1 MKKLICLIL
10 ALALCLG
17 LAACGSSGSNSAS
30 SDQYPE
36 LAGKKI
42 VQAAEYHY
50 TLDFGC
56 QETFNL
62 IFLVTDAYNP
72 NMGSAGIYML
82 DTDSGTLY
90 DDSFL
95 DWDIMIQG
103 DSWNMDTRDTALM
116 VLFNSYDCNKDGD
129 ILWSDA
135 ETFTHYSS
143 SQIAK
148 LSSQLSGGSAA
159 SSGNEPQATEQVYT
173 EVNESATQP
182 AIDPEFVYEQAKL
195 LNIELNAVTKWTYE
209 LDTGCRETLNMLF
222 FESTEFDGY
231 QETSFAAPGLYMLDL
246 DTGIWYDSSFMDWD
260 LMVKGDRW
268 NYGTR
273 ESGLMCMFTFFDQCR
288 NEGSSVGDNAVSM
301 DAATLEEINQKLLF
315 DRFTH
320 KTAPYPYASIDD
332 EPRKLSDEDLANLM
346 HRPAGYV
353 KSAISTVPDAIAYLD
368 MRFPSLWMGMTL
380 HNGIDQSSRWL
391 RSAITVL
398 SDYANPA
405 SRSCMVNSIT
415 YLLSDDYQIESL
427 IAFWVDPNT
436 SGQDGPQKV
445 INCIKTDT
453 GYLFFDPVVRMQG
466 DAESRK
472 GALLPEMSCSS
483 VAEYIQNIRTNP
495 ALSADVRY
503 IFKNTNGVRMNYTVS
518 FAGGYSVTT
527 KSEGLEMVYY
537 STGEESA
544 VPEEAVNLI
553 TPENIGKY
561 KLSSMLGGVT
571 LTAEEAKTLVGAA
584 PEVVQEKVKTAADV
598 LMYMLA
604 AQTGDTHGCLC
615 TDVGEYTW
623 HWNISA
629 KEVMSMG
636 LGNCGSCANLAN
648 YLLDGDYEEVGYMDQ
663 AYYPGN
669 GGSHVYTYILHE
681 GKYYIIDYSW
691 FIFNNYDP
699 ALDYA
704 PFVLNSLTE
713 WPEKIPYVYG
723 PVCLVMTYDTPGMQY
738 PVIFGDAYQQE
749 LGGMYYVLPEGA
761 EYTVLYEA
769 PDGYRYHHIPF
780 DTSAYNWNVFW

>member
-1 MKKLICLIL
+1 MKKLLCLIL
-10 ALALCLG
+10 ALALCLS
-17 LAACGSSGSNSAS
+17 LAACGGGNKSVS

-36 LAGKKI
+36 LTGKKI

-56 QETFNL
+56 RETFNL
-62 IFLVTDAYNP
+62 IFLITDAYNP
-72 NMGSAGIYML
+72 DMGSAGIYML
-82 DTDSGTLY
+82 DMDSGKLY

-95 DWDIMIQG
+95 NWDIMIQG

-143 SQIAK
+143 SQIAE
-148 LSSQLSGGSAA
+148 LSAQLSGGSDV
-159 SSGNEPQATEQVYT
+159 SSGNAQQPSLPAEQVHT
-173 EVNESATQP
+173 EVNESSAQP

-195 LNIELNAVTKWTYE
+195 LNIRLNAAAYYTFEVSEGYQETYN
-209 LDTGCRETLNMLF
+209 LLF
-222 FESTEFDGY
+222 FKSTEFDGY
-231 QETSFAAPGLYMLDL
+231 KVESFSAPGLYMLDL

-260 LMVKGDRW
+260 VMVKGNSPNMD
-268 NYGTR
+268 TR
-273 ESGLMCMFTFFDQCR
+273 ETALMNIFNIFDQ
-288 NEGSSVGDNAVSM
+288 NLTQDAFGDDAVFL
-301 DAATLEEINQKLLF
+301 DAATLEQINQKLLI
-315 DRFTH
+315 DELTRT
-320 KTAPYPYASIDD
+320 KAAYPYGSID
-332 EPRKLSDEDLANLM
+332 EESRKLSDTELAALYN
-346 HRPAGYV
+346 RPAGYK
-353 KSAISTVPDAIAYLD
+353 KSAISTVSDAIAYLD
-368 MRFPSLWMGMTL
+368 MHHPELWMGMQVS
-380 HNGIDQSSRWL
+380 NGVDLDKFWL
-391 RSAITVL
+391 RSAQECLYTAEDNIL
-398 SDYANPA
+398 
-405 SRSCMVNSIT
+405 SRSCVVNCLS
-415 YLLSDDYQIESL
+415 YLLDDDYEIESL
-427 IAFWVDPNT
+427 VAFWMGPNQ
-436 SGQDGPQKV
+436 SGEDGPQKV
-445 INCIKTDT
+445 INCIKTAN
-453 GYLFFDPVVRMQG
+453 GYLFFDPVLRMQG
-466 DAESRK
+466 DAISRK
-472 GALLPEMSCSS
+472 GALLPEMACSS
-483 VAEYIQNIRTNP
+483 VAEYLETIRTNP
-495 ALSADVRY
+495 TLSADIKY
-503 IFKNTNGVRMNYTVS
+503 IFKNTGGVRMDYVRR
-518 FAGGYSVTT
+518 FAGGYSITT
-527 KSEGLEMVYY
+527 ESKGIELVYF
-537 STGEESA
+537 SSGAQT
-544 VPEEAVNLI
+544 EEAVNLI
-553 TPENIGKY
+553 APENISKY
-561 KLSSMLGGVT
+561 KLSTMLGGVT
-571 LTAEEAKTLVGAA
+571 LTAEEAKALVGAA

-615 TDVGEYTW
+615 TNVGEYTW

-629 KEVMSMG
+629 KEVMSLG

-738 PVIFGDAYQQE
+738 PVIFGDSYEQQ
-749 LGGMYYVLPEGA
+749 LGGMYYVLPEGV

-769 PDGYRYHHIPF
+769 PDGYQYHHIPF
-780 DTSAYNWNVFW
+780 DTSAYNCNVFW